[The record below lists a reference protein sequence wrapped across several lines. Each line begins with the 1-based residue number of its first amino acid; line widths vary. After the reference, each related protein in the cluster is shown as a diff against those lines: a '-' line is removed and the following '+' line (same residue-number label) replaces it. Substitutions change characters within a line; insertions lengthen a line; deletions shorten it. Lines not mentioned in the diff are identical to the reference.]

1 MDDKALATI
10 VRDLEAQAVVYIA
23 NLGKIGTPNVHL
35 WRRELGR
42 SVRRQPRAAPI
53 RDRVEMKPQIGRCR

>member
-35 WRRELGR
+35 WRRELARLRGF
-42 SVRRQPRAAPI
+42 APENANFGI
-53 RDRVEMKPQIGRCR
+53 FGTAKYLICRG